1 MGASPKSCLTWWV
14 EWASCCGMGI
24 LLWNGHLVVEW
35 ASCCGMGILL
45 WNGHLVV
52 EWASCCGMGILL
64 WNGHLV
70 VEWASCPFQFSER
83 TVPKLAT
90 EKMRASPSLK
100 HPTQLLHSTFCI
112 LNSTFFILH
121 SALLLLPQNF
131 RELSK
136 YHLEIA

>member
-1 MGASPKSCLTWWV
+1 MTWWV

-64 WNGHLV
+64 WNGHL
-70 VEWASCPFQFSER
+70 ARF
-83 TVPKLAT
+83 
-90 EKMRASPSLK
+90 
-100 HPTQLLHSTFCI
+100 
-112 LNSTFFILH
+112 
-121 SALLLLPQNF
+121 NF
-131 RELSK
+131 RSGLSQNWLPRK
-136 YHLEIA
+136 